1 MVVSDNGR
9 GIAAQLL
16 PNIFDLFVQGDITID
31 RSEGGLGLGLTLVR
45 RLTEMHGGQV
55 QAASPGSGRGSTF
68 TVQLPARTAIA
79 EAHAT
84 DGPEAAG
91 AIPHA
96 PIGSVDSGDVTSRR
110 IVLVDDNQDAA
121 LSLKDFLETCG
132 HAVDIAHDGERGRD
146 LILHER
152 PHVAFVDLGLPKLD
166 GFEVARQV
174 RSAGLGHD
182 TRLVALTG
190 YGDPE
195 TRKRAAA
202 AGFDAHLVKPVEMSE
217 LERLIS

>member
-1 MVVSDNGR
+1 MATATPAD
-9 GIAAQLL
+9 
-16 PNIFDLFVQGDITID
+16 
-31 RSEGGLGLGLTLVR
+31 
-45 RLTEMHGGQV
+45 
-55 QAASPGSGRGSTF
+55 ST
-68 TVQLPARTAIA
+68 
-79 EAHAT
+79 
-84 DGPEAAG
+84 G
-91 AIPHA
+91 
-96 PIGSVDSGDVTSRR
+96 RR

-132 HAVDIAHDGERGRD
+132 HAVDIAYDGVRGRD
-146 LILHER
+146 LIVHER

-174 RSAGLGHD
+174 RRAGVGPA

-202 AGFDAHLVKPVEMSE
+202 AGFDAHVVKPVEISE
-217 LERLIS
+217 LERLLD